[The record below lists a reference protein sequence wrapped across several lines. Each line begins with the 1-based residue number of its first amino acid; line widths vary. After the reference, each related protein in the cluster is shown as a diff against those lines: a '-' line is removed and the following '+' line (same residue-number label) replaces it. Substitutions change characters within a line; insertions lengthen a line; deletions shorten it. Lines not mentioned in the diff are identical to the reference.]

1 MKRVRVTKSIAYTNM
16 TMFNTFRKDIILTSR
31 VSNRNYI
38 CERGLKKKE
47 RKKEKK
53 KKERKKEKK

>member
-1 MKRVRVTKSIAYTNM
+1 M